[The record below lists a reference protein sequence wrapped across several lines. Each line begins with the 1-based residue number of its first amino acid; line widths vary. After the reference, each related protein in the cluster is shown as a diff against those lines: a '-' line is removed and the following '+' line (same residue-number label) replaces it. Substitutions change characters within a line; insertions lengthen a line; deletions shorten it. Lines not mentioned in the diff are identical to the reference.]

1 MADRSVDTAAPA
13 EARVLAELTARLHD
27 GPLYSISVLHRET
40 AALAMASEGGAAF
53 DVERLVQLAQL
64 AESTLLRFRMVT
76 GDLHKLIGELA
87 AKPPRRVD
95 RSDQLGAQ
103 AAKRDRVARRR

>member
-1 MADRSVDTAAPA
+1 MLPRPMADRSVDTKAPA
-13 EARVLAELTARLHD
+13 QARLLTELTTRLHD
-27 GPLYSISVLHRET
+27 GPLYSISVLHREA

-64 AESTLLRFRMVT
+64 AEGTLLRFRMLT

-87 AKPPRRVD
+87 AKPPRRVE
-95 RSDQLGAQ
+95 RSDERAVSTGKQ
-103 AAKRDRVARRR
+103 